1 MQCSSPSTGIISFN
15 STSGLT
21 HSLMLQEINVST
33 DPAQMVCHA
42 ADRLPFILLLAVYFM
57 PQRAAF
63 QEGDDVEPMPHR
75 SPLLTSISPCSHV
88 KDVLTVSNLGWQAFI
103 CMRGSR
109 RALLCCSLIV

>member
-42 ADRLPFILLLAVYFM
+42 ADRIPFILLLAVEFM

-63 QEGDDVEPMPHR
+63 QGGVDVEPMPHR